1 MSYERT
7 TPCGQIAGCG
17 CQWPGVAAYKGIRYA
32 TAGRWEYPRPVTHW
46 DGVYQATAY
55 GAACFQPRSFYDEA
69 QVPEKPSI
77 TTNSAKA
84 NTMTTA
90 KTACF

>member
-1 MSYERT
+1 MSYERM

-55 GAACFQPRSFYDEA
+55 GAACFQPRRENKMKVFNA
-69 QVPEKPSI
+69 WNV
-77 TTNSAKA
+77 TGT
-84 NTMTTA
+84 
-90 KTACF
+90 

>member
-32 TAGRWEYPRPVTHW
+32 TAGRWGIPPAPSPTGTAFTRPPPTARPAFSRAAFTTRPR
-46 DGVYQATAY
+46 
-55 GAACFQPRSFYDEA
+55 CRK
-69 QVPEKPSI
+69 KPSI

-84 NTMTTA
+84 NT
-90 KTACF
+90 